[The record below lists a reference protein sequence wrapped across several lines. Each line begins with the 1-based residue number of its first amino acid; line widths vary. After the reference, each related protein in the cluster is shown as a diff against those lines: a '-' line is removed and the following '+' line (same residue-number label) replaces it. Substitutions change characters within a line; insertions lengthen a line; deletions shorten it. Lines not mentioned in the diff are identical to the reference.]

1 MALGIP
7 SVVGHSVRVSETVS
21 AQRIDRPARA
31 LRAVGG
37 SRHTRSILDVP
48 IETKLHPPSARVEW
62 VPRHELVSQLA
73 SSPAKLMLFEAPA
86 GFGKTTLVAQWWS
99 SSSERRPFAWLSL
112 DQGDDD
118 PGRLWWH
125 VACALYRA
133 CPALD
138 CAEVLRALRAQAP
151 DLAGTVLPML
161 INALAALPDEVVLV
175 LDDFHVIREPACLE
189 QIASFL
195 VHLPA
200 TVQLVVITR
209 AVPPLPLARL
219 RAAGDLVEIGMRE
232 LRFAGPD
239 AAAFLRGV
247 SGVELTKPDLAQI
260 VDRTEGWP
268 AGLYLAALSLRNHP
282 SPASFVRD
290 FTGDNRFIV
299 DFLAE
304 EVLSRQPPEIRQF
317 LARTSVL
324 GRFCAP
330 LCEAVTGV
338 AGAAGIIDMLER
350 ENLFVV
356 PLDET
361 RQWFRYHHLSRR
373 CCSTQLSR
381 TEPDLVPELHRRAGA
396 WHRAS
401 GSVGEAVQHALTA
414 GDAAEAVDLIA
425 RHWYAYVNAGRAGTV
440 RGWLRSLSEQQITA
454 NPLAAHC
461 AAWAAALSGEPE
473 PVRRWL
479 PLIETAPHDGML
491 PDGIR
496 SMASSAALLRGVYGF
511 DGLRIM
517 RQSAAAAAGLE
528 DDPGS
533 PWYTLARAT
542 HGFCLYLSGEPE
554 AAVPPLE
561 QAVASDGAATLVGV
575 LAYAALA
582 LATLELGQLTR
593 ARELALAARRL
604 AAQDELAETPQSSMA
619 YTATGAVYAAE
630 GRLKESRSEL
640 RRAVR
645 VRRRFPG
652 LSPWATLEATL
663 RLADVLLALGDSD
676 GAAELLSEAD
686 GVLSLFPDG
695 TGCLQ
700 ARLGRLRRQLGSA
713 RKAGPD
719 DCLTEREADVLRL
732 LRGSLSLREISREL
746 YVSPNTVK
754 THAQAIYRKLGVS
767 SRHDAVRRGREIGVF

>member
-1 MALGIP
+1 
-7 SVVGHSVRVSETVS
+7 VSETVP
-21 AQRIDRPARA
+21 AQRIDRPPRA

-37 SRHTRSILDVP
+37 SRHPRPVLDVP
-48 IETKLHPPSARVEW
+48 IETKLHPPSTRVEW
-62 VPRHELVSQLA
+62 IPRLELVSQLA
-73 SSPAKLMLFEAPA
+73 TSSAKLMLVEAPA
-86 GFGKTTLVAQWWS
+86 GFGKTTLIAQWWS
-99 SSSERRPFAWLSL
+99 SPSEQRPFAWLSL

-133 CPALD
+133 CPGLD
-138 CAEVLRALRAQAP
+138 CAEVLRALRAQAS
-151 DLAGTVLPML
+151 DITGTVLPML

-175 LDDFHVIREPACLE
+175 LDDFHVIRERACLD

-200 TVQLVVITR
+200 RVQLVVITR
-209 AVPPLPLARL
+209 AVPALPLARL
-219 RAAGDLVEIGMRE
+219 RAVGDMVEIGMRE
-232 LRFAGPD
+232 LRFAGKD
-239 AAAFLRGV
+239 AAAFLHAV
-247 SGVELTKPDLAQI
+247 SGIELSKPDVAQI
-260 VDRTEGWP
+260 VERTEGWP

-282 SPASFVRD
+282 SPAGFVRD

-317 LARTSVL
+317 LARTSIL

-330 LCEAVTGV
+330 LCEAVTGTP
-338 AGAAGIIDMLER
+338 GAAGIIDMLER

-361 RQWFRYHHLSRR
+361 RQWFRYHHLSAQVLH
-373 CCSTQLSR
+373 TELTR
-381 TEPDLVPELHRRAGA
+381 TEADLVPELHRRAGA
-396 WHRAS
+396 WHRGS
-401 GSVGEAVQHALTA
+401 GSVGEAVSHALAA
-414 GDAAEAVDLIA
+414 GDTAEAVDQIA
-425 RHWYAYVNAGRAGTV
+425 HTWYAYVNVGRAGTV
-440 RGWLRSLSEQQITA
+440 RGWLGSLSEEQIA
-454 NPLAAHC
+454 DNPLAAHC
-461 AAWAAALSGEPE
+461 AAWAAALSGEPA

-479 PLIETAPHDGML
+479 PVIEAAPRDGML

-511 DGLRIM
+511 DGLHIM
-517 RQSAAAAAGLE
+517 QQSAATAIGLE
-528 DDPGS
+528 DDPRS

-542 HGFCLYLSGEPE
+542 HGFSLYLSGELE

-561 QAVASDGAATLVGV
+561 QAVASDGSATVVGV
-575 LAYAALA
+575 LAYATLA
-582 LATLELGQLTR
+582 LVSLELGQLAR
-593 ARELALAARRL
+593 ARELAMAARRL
-604 AAQDELAETPQSSMA
+604 AAQDELAETPQSSLA

-652 LSPWATLEATL
+652 LSPWATLEAAL
-663 RLADVLLALGDSD
+663 RLADVLLTLGDND
-676 GAAELLSEAD
+676 GAAELISEAD
-686 GVLSLFPDG
+686 SLLALFPDS
-695 TGCLQ
+695 TSCLQ
-700 ARLGRLRRQLGSA
+700 GRLGRLRRQLGSA
-713 RKAGPD
+713 RRAGPD
-719 DCLTEREADVLRL
+719 DSLTEREEDVLRL

-746 YVSPNTVK
+746 FVSPNTIK

-767 SRHDAVRRGREIGVF
+767 SRHDAVQRGREIGVL

>member
-1 MALGIP
+1 M
-7 SVVGHSVRVSETVS
+7 R
-21 AQRIDRPARA
+21 QIDRPPRA

-37 SRHTRSILDVP
+37 SRHPRPALDVP
-48 IETKLHPPSARVEW
+48 IETKLHPPVARVEW
-62 VPRHELVSQLA
+62 LPRQDLVSQLTA
-73 SSPAKLMLFEAPA
+73 SPAKLVLVEAPA
-86 GFGKTTLVAQWWS
+86 GFGKTTLIAQWWS
-99 SSSERRPFAWLSL
+99 SPGERRSFAWLSL
-112 DQGDDD
+112 DRGDDD

-138 CAEVLRALRAQAP
+138 GANVLRALRAQAP
-151 DLAGTVLPML
+151 DIDGTVLPML

-175 LDDFHVIREPACLE
+175 LDDFHLIREQACLE
-189 QIASFL
+189 QVASFL

-200 TVQLVVITR
+200 TVQLVVTTR
-209 AVPPLPLARL
+209 ATPALPLARL
-219 RAAGDLVEIGMRE
+219 RAAGDLIEIGMRE
-232 LRFAGPD
+232 LRFAPPD
-239 AAAFLRGV
+239 AAEFLRQVG
-247 SGVELTKPDLAQI
+247 GTELGQPDLDQI
-260 VDRTEGWP
+260 VQRTEGWP
-268 AGLYLAALSLRNHP
+268 AGLYLAALSLRSHP
-282 SPASFVRD
+282 SPAEFVRD

-304 EVLSRQPPEIRQF
+304 EVLGQQPPEIRQF
-317 LARTSVL
+317 LARTAIL

-330 LCEAVTGV
+330 LCAAVTG
-338 AGAAGIIDMLER
+338 AGDAAGIIEVLER

-361 RQWFRYHHLSRR
+361 RRWFRYHHLFA
-373 CCSTQLSR
+373 QVLQAELVR
-381 TEPDLVPELHRRAGA
+381 TEAGLIPELHRRAGA

-401 GSVGEAVQHALTA
+401 GSVGEAVQHALA
-414 GDAAEAVDLIA
+414 GADPAAAVDLIA
-425 RHWYAYVNAGRAGTV
+425 VHWSAYVNVGRAGTV
-440 RGWLRSLSEQQITA
+440 RGWLRSLSDDQIAA

-479 PLIETAPHDGML
+479 PVIEAARHDGML

-511 DGLRIM
+511 DGLSIM
-517 RQSAAAAAGLE
+517 RQSAGVAAGLE

-542 HGFCLYLSGEPE
+542 HGFARYLSGEPE

-561 QAVASDGAATLVGV
+561 QAVASDGSATLVGV

-582 LATLELGQLTR
+582 LTVLELGQLTR
-593 ARELALAARRL
+593 ARELALTARRL
-604 AAQDELAETPQSSMA
+604 AAQYDLAETPQSSLA
-619 YTATGAVYAAE
+619 YTAAGAVYAAE
-630 GRLKESRSEL
+630 GRFKEARSEL

-645 VRRRFPG
+645 VRRGFPG
-652 LSPWATLEATL
+652 LSPWATLEAEL
-663 RLADVLLALGDSD
+663 RLAEVLLAMGDSG

-686 GVLSLFPDG
+686 GVLTLFPDG
-695 TGCLQ
+695 TSCQQ
-700 ARLGRLRRQLGSA
+700 ARLGRLRRQLVPA
-713 RKAGPD
+713 RRMGPD
-719 DCLTEREADVLRL
+719 DCLTEREEDVLRL

>member
-1 MALGIP
+1 M
-7 SVVGHSVRVSETVS
+7 SETVS
-21 AQRIDRPARA
+21 AQRLGRPPRA

-37 SRHTRSILDVP
+37 SRHTHPILDVP
-48 IETKLHPPSARVEW
+48 IETKLHPPGTRVEW
-62 VPRHELVSQLA
+62 VPRRELVSQLA
-73 SSPAKLMLFEAPA
+73 SSPAKLVLVEAPA

-99 SSSERRPFAWLSL
+99 SPSERRPFAWLSL

-118 PGRLWWH
+118 PARLWWH

-133 CPALD
+133 CPGLD
-138 CAEVLRALRAQAP
+138 CAEVLRALRVQAP
-151 DLAGTVLPML
+151 DIAGTVLPML
-161 INALAALPDEVVLV
+161 INALAAQPDDAVLV
-175 LDDFHVIREPACLE
+175 LDDFHVIRERACLE

-200 TVQLVVITR
+200 TVQLVVISR
-209 AVPPLPLARL
+209 AVPPLPVARL

-239 AAAFLRGV
+239 AAAFLRAV
-247 SGVELTKPDLAQI
+247 SGIELTKPDLAQI

-282 SPASFVRD
+282 SPAGFVRD

-338 AGAAGIIDMLER
+338 AGAAEIIEVLER

-361 RQWFRYHHLSRR
+361 RQWFRYHHLFAQVLHSE
-373 CCSTQLSR
+373 LIR
-381 TEPDLVPELHRRAGA
+381 TEADLVPELHRRSGA
-396 WHRAS
+396 WHRTS
-401 GSVGEAVQHALTA
+401 GSVGEAVQHALAA
-414 GDAAEAVDLIA
+414 GDAAEAVNLIA
-425 RHWYAYVNAGRAGTV
+425 LHWSAYVNVGRAGTV
-440 RGWLRSLSEQQITA
+440 RGWLGSLSEQRIAA

-461 AAWAAALSGEPE
+461 AAWAAALSGEPD

-479 PLIETAPHDGML
+479 PVIEAAPQDGML

-511 DGLRIM
+511 DGLGVM
-517 RQSAAAAAGLE
+517 RESAATAAGLE

-542 HGFCLYLSGEPE
+542 HGFALYLSGDLE

-561 QAVASDGAATLVGV
+561 QAVASDGSVTVIGV

-582 LATLELGQLTR
+582 LAALELGQPTR
-593 ARELALAARRL
+593 ARELAQAARRL

-630 GRLKESRSEL
+630 GRL
-640 RRAVR
+640 RRAGASCAA
-645 VRRRFPG
+645 PSG
-652 LSPWATLEATL
+652 SAAGSP
-663 RLADVLLALGDSD
+663 
-676 GAAELLSEAD
+676 
-686 GVLSLFPDG
+686 
-695 TGCLQ
+695 
-700 ARLGRLRRQLGSA
+700 GSA
-713 RKAGPD
+713 RGPPWKPR
-719 DCLTEREADVLRL
+719 CGWPTCCSRWATARAP
-732 LRGSLSLREISREL
+732 RNCSARRTACSPRSRTAPAACGSGW
-746 YVSPNTVK
+746 P
-754 THAQAIYRKLGVS
+754 GCGGS
-767 SRHDAVRRGREIGVF
+767 SG

>member
-1 MALGIP
+1 V
-7 SVVGHSVRVSETVS
+7 SHSVRVSETGPV
-21 AQRIDRPARA
+21 QRIDRPPRA

-37 SRHTRSILDVP
+37 SRRTRPDLDVP
-48 IETKLHPPSARVEW
+48 IETKLHPPTARVEW
-62 VPRHELVSQLA
+62 VPRRELVSQLA
-73 SSPAKLMLFEAPA
+73 ATPAKLVLVEAPA
-86 GFGKTTLVAQWWS
+86 GFGKTTLIAQWWS
-99 SSSERRPFAWLSL
+99 SPTERRPFAWLSL
-112 DQGDDD
+112 DRGDDD

-125 VACALYRA
+125 IACALYRA
-133 CPALD
+133 CPGLD
-138 CAEVLRALRAQAP
+138 CAEVLRALRTQAP
-151 DLAGTVLPML
+151 DIEGTVLPML

-175 LDDFHVIREPACLE
+175 LDDYHVIRERACLE
-189 QIASFL
+189 QTASFL

-200 TVQLVVITR
+200 TVQLVVSTR
-209 AVPPLPLARL
+209 ATPPLPLARL
-219 RAAGDLVEIGMRE
+219 RAAGDMVEIGMRE

-239 AAAFLRGV
+239 AAAFLHAVGGIDLNRP
-247 SGVELTKPDLAQI
+247 ELAQI

-282 SPASFVRD
+282 SPAGFIRD
-290 FTGDNRFIV
+290 FTGDNRFIM

-304 EVLSRQPPEIRQF
+304 EVLGQQPPEIRQF

-324 GRFCAP
+324 DRFCAP
-330 LCEAVTGV
+330 LCEAVTGA
-338 AGAAGIIDMLER
+338 AGAAGAAEIIDVLER

-361 RQWFRYHHLSRR
+361 RHWFRYHHLFRQVLR
-373 CCSTQLSR
+373 TELAG
-381 TEPDLVPELHRRAGA
+381 TEPDQVPVLHRRASA

-401 GSVGEAVQHALTA
+401 GSVGEAVQHALAA
-414 GDAAEAVDLIA
+414 GDAAEAVGLVA
-425 RHWYAYVNAGRAGTV
+425 QHWYAYVNEGRAGTV
-440 RGWLRSLSEQQITA
+440 RGWLGSLSDDQIAA

-479 PLIETAPHDGML
+479 PVIEAAPEHGML
-491 PDGIR
+491 PDGIQ

-511 DGLRIM
+511 DGLDIM
-517 RQSAAAAAGLE
+517 RQCADAAVSAE
-528 DDPGS
+528 DDPRS
-533 PWYTLARAT
+533 PWRTLALAA
-542 HGFCLYLSGEPE
+542 HGFCLYLSGELE

-561 QAVASDGAATLVGV
+561 QAVASDGSATLIGV
-575 LAYAALA
+575 LAYAALS
-582 LATLELGQLTR
+582 LASLELGQPAR

-604 AAQDELAETPQSSMA
+604 AVQDDLAETPQSSLA

-630 GRLKESRSEL
+630 GRFKESRSEL
-640 RRAVR
+640 RHAVR

-676 GAAELLSEAD
+676 GAAELLSEAE
-686 GVLSLFPDG
+686 GVLTLFPGG

-700 ARLGRLRRQLGSA
+700 TRLGRLRRQAIPA
-713 RKAGPD
+713 RKAGPEG
-719 DCLTEREADVLRL
+719 CLTEREENVLRL
-732 LRGSLSLREISREL
+732 LRGSLSLREISIEL
-746 YVSPNTVK
+746 YVSPNTIK

-767 SRHDAVRRGREIGVF
+767 SRHDAVRRGREIGVL

>member
-1 MALGIP
+1 
-7 SVVGHSVRVSETVS
+7 VR
-21 AQRIDRPARA
+21 QINRPPRA

-37 SRHTRSILDVP
+37 SRHPRPALAVP
-48 IETKLHPPSARVEW
+48 IETKLHPPVARVEW
-62 VPRHELVSQLA
+62 LPRHELVSQLTA
-73 SSPAKLMLFEAPA
+73 SPAKLVLVEAPA
-86 GFGKTTLVAQWWS
+86 GFGKTTLIAQWWS
-99 SSSERRPFAWLSL
+99 SPSERRSFAWLSL
-112 DQGDDD
+112 DRGDDD

-125 VACALYRA
+125 IACALYRA
-133 CPALD
+133 CPGMDGAD
-138 CAEVLRALRAQAP
+138 VLRALRAQDP
-151 DLAGTVLPML
+151 DIDGTVLPML

-175 LDDFHVIREPACLE
+175 LDDFHLIREQACLE
-189 QIASFL
+189 QTASFL

-200 TVQLVVITR
+200 TVQLVVTTR
-209 AVPPLPLARL
+209 ATPALPLARL

-232 LRFAGPD
+232 LRFAPPD
-239 AAAFLRGV
+239 AAAFLRQVG
-247 SGVELTKPDLAQI
+247 GTELGQPDLDQI
-260 VDRTEGWP
+260 VQRTEGWP
-268 AGLYLAALSLRNHP
+268 AGLYLAALSLRGHS
-282 SPASFVRD
+282 SPADFVRD

-304 EVLSRQPPEIRQF
+304 EVLGRQPPEIRQF

-330 LCEAVTGV
+330 LCAAVTG
-338 AGAAGIIDMLER
+338 AGDAAGIIEVLER

-361 RQWFRYHHLSRR
+361 RRWFRYHHLFA
-373 CCSTQLSR
+373 QVLHAELVR
-381 TEPDLVPELHRRAGA
+381 TEGGLIPELHRRAGA
-396 WHRAS
+396 WHRAA
-401 GSVGEAVQHALTA
+401 GSAGEAVQHALA
-414 GDAAEAVDLIA
+414 GADPAEAIDLIA
-425 RHWYAYVNAGRAGTV
+425 RHWPAYIGVGRAGTV
-440 RGWLRSLSEQQITA
+440 RDWLRSLGDDQIA
-454 NPLAAHC
+454 ASPLAAHC
-461 AAWAAALSGEPE
+461 AAWAAALTGEPE

-479 PLIETAPHDGML
+479 PVIEAAQHDGML

-511 DGLRIM
+511 DGLSIM
-517 RQSAAAAAGLE
+517 RRSAAVAAGLE

-542 HGFCLYLSGEPE
+542 HGFALYLSGELE

-561 QAVASDGAATLVGV
+561 QAVASDGSATLVGV

-582 LATLELGQLTR
+582 LTALELGQLTR
-593 ARELALAARRL
+593 ARELALTARRL

-619 YTATGAVYAAE
+619 YTAAGAVYAAE
-630 GRLKESRSEL
+630 GRFKEGRSEL

-645 VRRRFPG
+645 VRRQFPG
-652 LSPWATLEATL
+652 LSPWATLEAEL
-663 RLADVLLALGDSD
+663 RLAEVLLPMGDSG

-686 GVLSLFPDG
+686 GVLTLFPDG
-695 TGCLQ
+695 TGWLR
-700 ARLGRLRRQLGSA
+700 ARLGRLRRQLVPA
-713 RKAGPD
+713 RRMSPD
-719 DCLTEREADVLRL
+719 DCLTGREEDVLRL

>member
-1 MALGIP
+1 
-7 SVVGHSVRVSETVS
+7 VT
-21 AQRIDRPARA
+21 
-31 LRAVGG
+31 
-37 SRHTRSILDVP
+37 
-48 IETKLHPPSARVEW
+48 
-62 VPRHELVSQLA
+62 
-73 SSPAKLMLFEAPA
+73 
-86 GFGKTTLVAQWWS
+86 
-99 SSSERRPFAWLSL
+99 
-112 DQGDDD
+112 
-118 PGRLWWH
+118 
-125 VACALYRA
+125 
-133 CPALD
+133 
-138 CAEVLRALRAQAP
+138 
-151 DLAGTVLPML
+151 
-161 INALAALPDEVVLV
+161 
-175 LDDFHVIREPACLE
+175 
-189 QIASFL
+189 
-195 VHLPA
+195 
-200 TVQLVVITR
+200 TR
-209 AVPPLPLARL
+209 ATPALPLARL

-232 LRFAGPD
+232 LRFAPPD
-239 AAAFLRGV
+239 AAAFLRQAG
-247 SGVELTKPDLAQI
+247 GTELGQADLDQI
-260 VDRTEGWP
+260 VQRTEGWP
-268 AGLYLAALSLRNHP
+268 AGLYLAALSLRSHP
-282 SPASFVRD
+282 SPADFVRD

-304 EVLSRQPPEIRQF
+304 EVLGQQPPEIRQF

-330 LCEAVTGV
+330 LCAAVTG
-338 AGAAGIIDMLER
+338 AGDAAGIIEVLER

-361 RQWFRYHHLSRR
+361 RRWFRYHHLFA
-373 CCSTQLSR
+373 QVLHAELVR
-381 TEPDLVPELHRRAGA
+381 TEAGLIPELHRRAAA

-401 GSVGEAVQHALTA
+401 GSVSEAVQHALA
-414 GDAAEAVDLIA
+414 GADRAGAVDLIA
-425 RHWYAYVNAGRAGTV
+425 QHWSAYANGGRAGTV
-440 RGWLRSLSEQQITA
+440 RGWLRALSDEQIA
-454 NPLAAHC
+454 ASPLAAHC
-461 AAWAAALSGEPE
+461 AAWTAALSGEPE

-479 PLIETAPHDGML
+479 PVIEAARHDGML

-511 DGLRIM
+511 DGLDIM
-517 RQSAAAAAGLE
+517 RQSAAVAAGLE

-542 HGFCLYLSGEPE
+542 HGFSLYLSGAPE

-561 QAVASDGAATLVGV
+561 QAVASDGSATLIGV

-582 LATLELGQLTR
+582 LATLELGQLNR
-593 ARELALAARRL
+593 ARELALTARRL

-630 GRLKESRSEL
+630 GRFKEGRSEL

-652 LSPWATLEATL
+652 LSPWATLEAEL
-663 RLADVLLALGDSD
+663 RLADVLLAMGDSG

-686 GVLSLFPDG
+686 GVLAQFPDG
-695 TGCLQ
+695 TSYLQ
-700 ARLGRLRRQLGSA
+700 ARLGRLRRLLGPA
-713 RKAGPD
+713 RRVGPD
-719 DCLTEREADVLRL
+719 DCLTEREEDVLRL

>member
-1 MALGIP
+1 V
-7 SVVGHSVRVSETVS
+7 SHSVQVSEPGSVR
-21 AQRIDRPARA
+21 QIDRPPRV

-37 SRHTRSILDVP
+37 SGHPRPVLDAP
-48 IETKLHPPSARVEW
+48 METKLHPPGARVEW
-62 VPRHELVSQLA
+62 LPRRELAMQLA
-73 SSPAKLMLFEAPA
+73 ASPAKLILVEAPA
-86 GFGKTTLVAQWWS
+86 GFGKTTLIAQWWS
-99 SSSERRPFAWLSL
+99 SPSERRSFAWLSL
-112 DQGDDD
+112 DRGDDD

-125 VACALYRA
+125 IACALYRA
-133 CPALD
+133 CPGLD
-138 CAEVLRALRAQAP
+138 GANVLRELREPAP
-151 DLAGTVLPML
+151 DIDGTVLPML

-175 LDDFHVIREPACLE
+175 LDDYHVIRAPACLE
-189 QIASFL
+189 QTASFL

-209 AVPPLPLARL
+209 ATPALPLARL

-232 LRFAGPD
+232 LRFAEPE
-239 AAAFLRGV
+239 AAAFLHTV
-247 SGVELTKPDLAQI
+247 SGTELVQPGLDQI
-260 VDRTEGWP
+260 LQRTEGWP

-282 SPASFVRD
+282 APADFSRD
-290 FTGDNRFIV
+290 FSGDNRFIV

-304 EVLSRQPPEIRQF
+304 EVLGQQPPEIRQF

-330 LCEAVTGV
+330 LCAAVTGT
-338 AGAAGIIDMLER
+338 AGAAGIIDVLER

-361 RQWFRYHHLSRR
+361 RRWFRYHYLFA
-373 CCSTQLSR
+373 QVLQAELAR
-381 TEPDLVPELHRRAGA
+381 TEASLIPELHRRAGA
-396 WHRAS
+396 WHRGA
-401 GSVGEAVQHALTA
+401 GSVGEAVQHTLAA
-414 GDAAEAVDLIA
+414 ADAAEAVDLIA
-425 RHWYAYVNAGRAGTV
+425 QHWSAYISVGRAGTV
-440 RGWLRSLSEQQITA
+440 RGWLRSLSDDQIAA

-461 AAWAAALSGEPE
+461 VAWAAALSGEPE

-479 PLIETAPHDGML
+479 PVIEAAPSDGIL

-511 DGLRIM
+511 DGLAIM
-517 RQSAAAAAGLE
+517 RQAAAAAVGIE
-528 DDPGS
+528 DDPAS

-542 HGFCLYLSGEPE
+542 YGFCQYLSGELE
-554 AAVPPLE
+554 AAVPALE
-561 QAVASDGAATLVGV
+561 QAVASEGSETLVGV
-575 LAYAALA
+575 LAYATLA
-582 LATLELGQLTR
+582 LTSLELGRLAR

-604 AAQDELAETPQSSMA
+604 ATQDELAEAPQSSLA

-630 GRLKESRSEL
+630 GRFKESRSEL

-652 LSPWATLEATL
+652 LSPWATLEAEL
-663 RLADVLLALGDSD
+663 RLAEVLLAMGDSG
-676 GAAELLSEAD
+676 GAVELLSAAD
-686 GVLSLFPDG
+686 GVLTLFPDG

-700 ARLGRLRRQLGSA
+700 ARLARTRRQLIPA
-713 RKAGPD
+713 RRVSPD
-719 DCLTEREADVLRL
+719 DCLTEREEDVLRL

>member
-1 MALGIP
+1 
-7 SVVGHSVRVSETVS
+7 VR
-21 AQRIDRPARA
+21 QINRPPRA

-37 SRHTRSILDVP
+37 SRHPRPALAVP
-48 IETKLHPPSARVEW
+48 IETKLHPPVARVEW
-62 VPRHELVSQLA
+62 LPRHELVSQLTA
-73 SSPAKLMLFEAPA
+73 SPAKLVLVEAPA
-86 GFGKTTLVAQWWS
+86 GFGKTTLIAQWWS
-99 SSSERRPFAWLSL
+99 SPSERRSFAWLSL
-112 DQGDDD
+112 DRGDDD

-125 VACALYRA
+125 IACALYRA
-133 CPALD
+133 CPGMDGAD
-138 CAEVLRALRAQAP
+138 VLRALRAQDP
-151 DLAGTVLPML
+151 DIDGTVLPML

-175 LDDFHVIREPACLE
+175 LDDFHLIREQACLE
-189 QIASFL
+189 QTASFL

-200 TVQLVVITR
+200 TVQLVVTTR
-209 AVPPLPLARL
+209 ATPALPLARL

-232 LRFAGPD
+232 LRFAPPD
-239 AAAFLRGV
+239 AAAFLRQVG
-247 SGVELTKPDLAQI
+247 GTELGQPDLDQI
-260 VDRTEGWP
+260 VQRTEGWP
-268 AGLYLAALSLRNHP
+268 AGLYLAALSLRGHS
-282 SPASFVRD
+282 SPADFVRD

-304 EVLSRQPPEIRQF
+304 EVLGRQPPEIRQF

-330 LCEAVTGV
+330 LCAAVTG
-338 AGAAGIIDMLER
+338 AGDAAGIIEVLER

-361 RQWFRYHHLSRR
+361 RRWFRYHHLFA
-373 CCSTQLSR
+373 QVLHAELVR
-381 TEPDLVPELHRRAGA
+381 TEGGLIPELHRRAGA
-396 WHRAS
+396 WHRAA
-401 GSVGEAVQHALTA
+401 GSVGEAVQHALA
-414 GDAAEAVDLIA
+414 GADPAEAIDLIA
-425 RHWYAYVNAGRAGTV
+425 RHWPAYIGVGRAGTV
-440 RGWLRSLSEQQITA
+440 RDWLRSLGDDQIA
-454 NPLAAHC
+454 ASPLAAHC
-461 AAWAAALSGEPE
+461 AAWAAALTGEPE

-479 PLIETAPHDGML
+479 PVIEAAQHDGML

-496 SMASSAALLRGVYGF
+496 SMVSSAALLRGVYGF
-511 DGLRIM
+511 DGLSIM
-517 RQSAAAAAGLE
+517 RRSAAVAAGLE

-542 HGFCLYLSGEPE
+542 HGFALYLSGELE

-561 QAVASDGAATLVGV
+561 QAVASDGSATLVGV

-582 LATLELGQLTR
+582 LTALELGQLTR
-593 ARELALAARRL
+593 ARELALTARRL

-619 YTATGAVYAAE
+619 YTAAGAVYAAE
-630 GRLKESRSEL
+630 GRFKEGRSEL

-645 VRRRFPG
+645 VRRQFPG
-652 LSPWATLEATL
+652 LSPWATLEAEL
-663 RLADVLLALGDSD
+663 RLAEVLLAMGDSG

-686 GVLSLFPDG
+686 GVLTLFPDG
-695 TGCLQ
+695 TGWLR
-700 ARLGRLRRQLGSA
+700 ARLGRLRRQLVPA
-713 RKAGPD
+713 RRMSPD
-719 DCLTEREADVLRL
+719 DCLTGREEDVLRL

>member
-1 MALGIP
+1 LALGTLCE
-7 SVVGHSVRVSETVS
+7 VGHSVWVSESVP
-21 AQRIDRPARA
+21 ARRIDRPPRA

-37 SRHTRSILDVP
+37 SQHPRPVLDVP

-62 VPRHELVSQLA
+62 VPRRELVSHLA
-73 SSPAKLMLFEAPA
+73 SSPAKLVLVEAPA

-99 SSSERRPFAWLSL
+99 SPSEQRPFAWLSL

-133 CPALD
+133 CPGLD
-138 CAEVLRALRAQAP
+138 CAEVLRALRAQAA
-151 DLAGTVLPML
+151 DIAGAVLPML

-175 LDDFHVIREPACLE
+175 LDDFHVVRERACLE
-189 QIASFL
+189 QIESFL
-195 VHLPA
+195 VHLPV

-239 AAAFLRGV
+239 AATFLRAV
-247 SGVELTKPDLAQI
+247 SGVELGKPDLAQI

-268 AGLYLAALSLRNHP
+268 AGLYLAALSLRDHP
-282 SPASFVRD
+282 APADFVRD

-304 EVLSRQPPEIRQF
+304 EVLGRQPPEIRQF

-330 LCEAVTGV
+330 LCAAVTGV
-338 AGAAGIIDMLER
+338 PGAAEIIDVLER

-361 RQWFRYHHLSRR
+361 RRWFRYHHLFAQVLHSE
-373 CCSTQLSR
+373 LIR
-381 TEPDLVPELHRRAGA
+381 TEAGLVPELHRRAGA

-401 GSVGEAVQHALTA
+401 GSVGEAVQHTLAA
-414 GDAAEAVDLIA
+414 GDAAEAVDLVA
-425 RHWYAYVNAGRAGTV
+425 QHWYAYVNVGRAGTV
-440 RGWLRSLSEQQITA
+440 RSWLCSLSEEQITA

-479 PLIETAPHDGML
+479 PVIEAAPRRGML

-517 RQSAAAAAGLE
+517 REAAAVAVDIE
-528 DDPGS
+528 DDPRS

-542 HGFCLYLSGEPE
+542 HGFAQYLSGDLE
-554 AAVPPLE
+554 AAVLPLE
-561 QAVASDGAATLVGV
+561 QAVASEGSATLVGV
-575 LAYAALA
+575 LAYATLA
-582 LATLELGQLTR
+582 LTALELGQPTR
-593 ARELALAARRL
+593 ARELALTARRL
-604 AAQDELAETPQSSMA
+604 VAQDEVAETPQSSMA
-619 YTATGAVYAAE
+619 YTAIGAVYAAE

-663 RLADVLLALGDSD
+663 RLADVLLALGDGA
-676 GAAELLSEAD
+676 GAAELLGEAD
-686 GVLSLFPDG
+686 GVLTLYPDS
-695 TGCLQ
+695 TGVLQ
-700 ARLGRLRRQLGSA
+700 ARLARLRRQLGLT

-719 DCLTEREADVLRL
+719 DCLTEREEDVLRL

-746 YVSPNTVK
+746 FVSPNTIK

>member
-1 MALGIP
+1 
-7 SVVGHSVRVSETVS
+7 VR
-21 AQRIDRPARA
+21 QINRPPRA

-37 SRHTRSILDVP
+37 SRHPRPALAVP
-48 IETKLHPPSARVEW
+48 IETKLHPPVARVEW
-62 VPRHELVSQLA
+62 LPRHELVSQLTA
-73 SSPAKLMLFEAPA
+73 SPAKLVLVEAPA
-86 GFGKTTLVAQWWS
+86 GFGKTTLIAQWWS
-99 SSSERRPFAWLSL
+99 SPSERRSFAWLSL
-112 DQGDDD
+112 DRGDDD

-125 VACALYRA
+125 IACALYRA
-133 CPALD
+133 CPGMDGAD
-138 CAEVLRALRAQAP
+138 VLRALRAQDP
-151 DLAGTVLPML
+151 DIDGTVLPML

-175 LDDFHVIREPACLE
+175 LDDFHLIREQACLE
-189 QIASFL
+189 QTASFL

-200 TVQLVVITR
+200 TVQLVVTTR
-209 AVPPLPLARL
+209 ATPALPLARL

-232 LRFAGPD
+232 LRFAPPD
-239 AAAFLRGV
+239 AAAFLRQVG
-247 SGVELTKPDLAQI
+247 GTELGQPDLDQI
-260 VDRTEGWP
+260 VQRTEGWP
-268 AGLYLAALSLRNHP
+268 AGLYLAALSLRGHS
-282 SPASFVRD
+282 SPADFVRD

-304 EVLSRQPPEIRQF
+304 EVLGRQPPEIRQF

-330 LCEAVTGV
+330 LCAAVTG
-338 AGAAGIIDMLER
+338 AGDAAGIIEVLER

-361 RQWFRYHHLSRR
+361 RRWFRYHHLFA
-373 CCSTQLSR
+373 QVLHAELVR
-381 TEPDLVPELHRRAGA
+381 TEGGLIPELHRRAGA
-396 WHRAS
+396 WHRAA
-401 GSVGEAVQHALTA
+401 GSAGEAVQHALA
-414 GDAAEAVDLIA
+414 GADPAEAIDLIA
-425 RHWYAYVNAGRAGTV
+425 RHWPAYIGVGRAGTV
-440 RGWLRSLSEQQITA
+440 RDWLRSLGDDQIA
-454 NPLAAHC
+454 ASPLAAHC
-461 AAWAAALSGEPE
+461 AAWAAALTGEPE

-479 PLIETAPHDGML
+479 PVIEAAQHDGML

-511 DGLRIM
+511 DGLSIM
-517 RQSAAAAAGLE
+517 RRSAAVAAGLE

-542 HGFCLYLSGEPE
+542 HGFALYLLGELE

-561 QAVASDGAATLVGV
+561 QAVASDGSATLVGV

-582 LATLELGQLTR
+582 LTALELGQLTR
-593 ARELALAARRL
+593 ARELALTARRL

-619 YTATGAVYAAE
+619 YTAAGAVYAAE
-630 GRLKESRSEL
+630 GRFKEGRSEL

-645 VRRRFPG
+645 VRRQFPG
-652 LSPWATLEATL
+652 LSPWATLEAEL
-663 RLADVLLALGDSD
+663 RLAEVLLAMGDSG

-686 GVLSLFPDG
+686 GVLTLFPDG
-695 TGCLQ
+695 TGWLR
-700 ARLGRLRRQLGSA
+700 ARLGRLRRQLVPA
-713 RKAGPD
+713 RRMSPD
-719 DCLTEREADVLRL
+719 DCLTGREEDVLRL

>member
-1 MALGIP
+1 
-7 SVVGHSVRVSETVS
+7 VSETVS
-21 AQRIDRPARA
+21 ARPIDRPPRA

-37 SRHTRSILDVP
+37 SRHPQPVLDVP

-62 VPRHELVSQLA
+62 VPRHELVSHLA
-73 SSPAKLMLFEAPA
+73 SSPAKLVLVEAPA

-99 SSSERRPFAWLSL
+99 SPSEGRPFAWLSL

-133 CPALD
+133 CPGLD

-151 DLAGTVLPML
+151 DIAGTVLPTL

-175 LDDFHVIREPACLE
+175 LDDFHVIRERACLE

-195 VHLPA
+195 VHLPV

-209 AVPPLPLARL
+209 TLPPLPLARL

-239 AAAFLRGV
+239 AAAFLRAV
-247 SGVELTKPDLAQI
+247 SSVELSKPDLAQI

-282 SPASFVRD
+282 APADFIRD

-304 EVLSRQPPEIRQF
+304 EVLGRQPPEIRQF

-338 AGAAGIIDMLER
+338 PGAAEIIDVLER

-361 RQWFRYHHLSRR
+361 RQWFRYHHLFAQVLHSE
-373 CCSTQLSR
+373 LIR
-381 TEPDLVPELHRRAGA
+381 TEADLVPELHRRAGA

-401 GSVGEAVQHALTA
+401 GSVGEAVQHALAA
-414 GDAAEAVDLIA
+414 GDAAQAVDLIA
-425 RHWYAYVNAGRAGTV
+425 QHWYAYVNVGRAGTV
-440 RGWLRSLSEQQITA
+440 RGWLGSLSEEQIAA

-479 PLIETAPHDGML
+479 PVIEAAPRRGML
-491 PDGIR
+491 PDGIQ

-517 RQSAAAAAGLE
+517 RQSAAVAVDIE
-528 DDPGS
+528 DDPRS

-542 HGFCLYLSGEPE
+542 HGFSLYLSGDVEE
-554 AAVPPLE
+554 AVPPLE
-561 QAVASDGAATLVGV
+561 QAVASEGSATLVGV
-575 LAYAALA
+575 LAYATLA
-582 LATLELGQLTR
+582 LTALELGQPTR
-593 ARELALAARRL
+593 ARELAMAARRL
-604 AAQDELAETPQSSMA
+604 AAQDEVAETPQSSMA

-663 RLADVLLALGDSD
+663 RLADVLLALGDSA

-686 GVLSLFPDG
+686 GLLAVFPDN

-700 ARLGRLRRQLGSA
+700 ARLARLRRHLGLT

-719 DCLTEREADVLRL
+719 DCLTEREEDVLRL

-767 SRHDAVRRGREIGVF
+767 TRHDAVRRGREIGVF

>member
-1 MALGIP
+1 M
-7 SVVGHSVRVSETVS
+7 
-21 AQRIDRPARA
+21 
-31 LRAVGG
+31 
-37 SRHTRSILDVP
+37 
-48 IETKLHPPSARVEW
+48 
-62 VPRHELVSQLA
+62 LV
-73 SSPAKLMLFEAPA
+73 EAPA

-99 SSSERRPFAWLSL
+99 SPSERRPFAWLSL

-118 PGRLWWH
+118 PARLWWH

-133 CPALD
+133 CPGLD
-138 CAEVLRALRAQAP
+138 CAEVLRALRMQAP
-151 DLAGTVLPML
+151 DIAGTVLPML
-161 INALAALPDEVVLV
+161 INALAAQPDDAVLV
-175 LDDFHVIREPACLE
+175 LDDFHVIRERACLE

-200 TVQLVVITR
+200 TVQLVVISR
-209 AVPPLPLARL
+209 AVPPLPVARL
-219 RAAGDLVEIGMRE
+219 QTAGSLVEIGMRE

-239 AAAFLRGV
+239 AAAFLRAV
-247 SGVELTKPDLAQI
+247 SGIELTKPDLAQI
-260 VDRTEGWP
+260 VNRARGLRQPGCTWP
-268 AGLYLAALSLRNHP
+268 RCRCVIIPPRPASSAT
-282 SPASFVRD
+282 SPAT
-290 FTGDNRFIV
+290 TGSSWTSWPRRCS
-299 DFLAE
+299 AG
-304 EVLSRQPPEIRQF
+304 RPPEIRQF
-317 LARTSVL
+317 LAQGKPVL

-338 AGAAGIIDMLER
+338 AGAAEIIEVLER

-361 RQWFRYHHLSRR
+361 RQWFRYHHLFAQVLHSE
-373 CCSTQLSR
+373 LIR
-381 TEPDLVPELHRRAGA
+381 TEADLVPELHRRSGA

-401 GSVGEAVQHALTA
+401 GSVGEAVQHALAA
-414 GDAAEAVDLIA
+414 GDAAEAVNLIA
-425 RHWYAYVNAGRAGTV
+425 LHWPAYVNMGRAGTV
-440 RGWLRSLSEQQITA
+440 RGWLGSLSEPQIAA

-461 AAWAAALSGEPE
+461 AAWAAALSGEPD

-479 PLIETAPHDGML
+479 PVIEAAAQDGML

-511 DGLRIM
+511 DGLRVM
-517 RQSAAAAAGLE
+517 RQSAAAAAAIE
-528 DDPGS
+528 DDPAS

-542 HGFCLYLSGEPE
+542 HGFALYLSGDLE

-561 QAVASDGAATLVGV
+561 QAVASDGSVTLIGV
-575 LAYAALA
+575 LAYATLA
-582 LATLELGQLTR
+582 LTALELGQPTR
-593 ARELALAARRL
+593 ARELAQAARRL
-604 AAQDELAETPQSSMA
+604 AAQDELAETPQSSIA

-652 LSPWATLEATL
+652 LSPWATLEAAL
-663 RLADVLLALGDSD
+663 RLADVLLALGDSE
-676 GAAELLSEAD
+676 GVAELLSEAD
-686 GVLSLFPDG
+686 GVLTAFPDSTAG
-695 TGCLQ
+695 LR
-700 ARLGRLRRQLGSA
+700 ARLARLRRQLGLA

-719 DCLTEREADVLRL
+719 DCLTEREEDVLRL